1 MQKDQF
7 KMPTHYNKLKPPSQT
22 YSKPYSSK
30 GRPAANTSAEK
41 PYGYEEQTMQ
51 DPYTTKED
59 QEKEE
64 QARWPIPEILRPYT
78 LRRS

>member
-1 MQKDQF
+1 
-7 KMPTHYNKLKPPSQT
+7 MPTHYNKTNLKPPSQT

-30 GRPAANTSAEK
+30 GKTANTSAEK

-51 DPYTTKED
+51 EYPYTTKED
-59 QEKEE
+59 QEKKN
-64 QARWPIPEILRPYT
+64 QDRWPIPEILRPYT

>member
-1 MQKDQF
+1 
-7 KMPTHYNKLKPPSQT
+7 MPTHYNKTNLKPPSQT

-51 DPYTTKED
+51 EYPYTTKED
-59 QEKEE
+59 QEKKN
-64 QARWPIPEILRPYT
+64 QDRWPIPEILRSYT